1 MKLVRLALILTIAL
15 LATSAL
21 GMPKFMIMF
30 RDLYKIKP
38 DGNIDKAEC
47 VACHTRMVPQ
57 MNPFGADLKKLV
69 DKTPDKSMTPAILGK
84 VELLD
89 SDKDGFSNIAEIK
102 ADTLPGDP
110 TSKPKAG
117 AAKPKAKPGVKPKPA
132 PHKK

>member
-1 MKLVRLALILTIAL
+1 MKLVRVALVLTVAL
-15 LATSAL
+15 LATSAF

-69 DKTPDKSMTPAILGK
+69 EKTSDKSMTPAILGK
-84 VELLD
+84 VEALD

-110 TSKPKAG
+110 ASKPKAG
-117 AAKPKAKPGVKPKPA
+117 AAKPKPGTKPKSA
-132 PHKK
+132 PRKK